1 MDTSERFL
9 SYKSGKGFSLS
20 LQSNGCTQVV
30 DLCYVLC
37 GHMCQMFYFALFSIV
52 QHDATCMFCYK

>member
-20 LQSNGCTQVV
+20 LQSDGCTKVLDIHV
-30 DLCYVLC
+30 CYVLLGIC
-37 GHMCQMFYFALFSIV
+37 VKMFYFALFSIV
-52 QHDATCMFCYK
+52 

>member
-20 LQSNGCTQVV
+20 LQSDGCTKVV

-37 GHMCQMFYFALFSIV
+37 GHMCQNVLFRFIFNSS
-52 QHDATCMFCYK
+52 T

>member
-20 LQSNGCTQVV
+20 LQSDGCTKVL
-30 DLCYVLC
+30 DICYVLLGIC
-37 GHMCQMFYFALFSIV
+37 VKMFYFALFSIV
-52 QHDATCMFCYK
+52 QHDVMFCYK